1 MPDRQA
7 GGSPGRRA
15 ARRRV
20 SHTGPVRGAQSA
32 SAGSVSNIAATL
44 ETASGPV
51 FLQGHPDGQPAG
63 PDAPH
68 RGRVNPWLPDV
79 APRMRWKVEEAGWL
93 VLGFDHVPGRH
104 AVLSPDSADLPV
116 IADALTALAQGLTPC
131 PPVRVQAATKRWEGR
146 IDPEMVDGDTLVHT
160 DVTPFNFLL
169 GARVRVIDWS
179 MPCRGAAWID
189 TALMIVR
196 LIRAGHGPDGA
207 EGWADQIPVWKQ
219 ADPPAIEAFAA
230 ALADLWEQR
239 RHENPAPHRGPLAV
253 AADPGPTTGIRP
265 HHESDGLCLCDHRC
279 QSFEAAEATRSRP
292 RTPERSLDWELSQ
305 RQASRTARTSPNTDP
320 GRHRGGGLGRWRG
333 PGSTPATR
341 RAGWTPT
348 RVPSRRSV
356 RW

>member
-1 MPDRQA
+1 MPDRRWEDL
-7 GGSPGRRA
+7 PA
-15 ARRRV
+15 AVRLV
-20 SHTGPVRGAQSA
+20 VESHTGPVRGAQSA

-51 FLQGHPDGQPAG
+51 FCKAIQTDNPLVRM
-63 PDAPH
+63 H
-68 RGRVNPWLPDV
+68 RTEARVNPWLPDV

-253 AADPGPTTGIRP
+253 AA
-265 HHESDGLCLCDHRC
+265 
-279 QSFEAAEATRSRP
+279 RSWANYRNP
-292 RTPERSLDWELSQ
+292 S
-305 RQASRTARTSPNTDP
+305 ASRE
-320 GRHRGGGLGRWRG
+320 
-333 PGSTPATR
+333 R
-341 RAGWTPT
+341 RPL
-348 RVPSRRSV
+348 PL
-356 RW
+356 